1 MRARTISFL
10 IVACCVTGLARAQP
24 VQEDRDDRMLAE
36 KHGWIYNNLA
46 KGYATAKA
54 TGKPLMVVIRC
65 PP

>member
-1 MRARTISFL
+1 MRASAMTFL
-10 IVACCVTGLARAQP
+10 TVACCATGIASGQP
-24 VQEDRDDRMLAE
+24 VQVDWDDRMLAE

-46 KGYATAKA
+46 QGYATAKA